1 MKKYSRWKID
11 SSYFDSE
18 DYKLNNNIASIISE
32 KGYEEI
38 SKKFT
43 HIKPHEIE
51 HVLNLSSTVQLSLK
65 GRGIDIGGGVGSV
78 SSVVA
83 KSNSVKEIICLEI
96 TENCVK
102 KCHPVVIEEILGNQS
117 NKVSSVIG
125 DFDNLEL
132 NDNSLDFAIAWDA
145 LHHSNDAVK
154 TLNEVNRVLMP
165 GGHFVLIDRAHNN
178 NTPDSE
184 INRMLNVQY
193 SKEFLIENYLPE
205 NKVLTREENGEHEYR
220 YSEWELF
227 FENSNFTI
235 VDSLV
240 VIEKDKDKKVVNDVG
255 IKEIFVD
262 FELGGFERQKVIYL
276 LKK

>member
-32 KGYEEI
+32 KGFEEI

-51 HVLNLSSTVQLSLK
+51 HVLSLSSTVQLSLQ

-83 KSNSVKEIICLEI
+83 KSNFVKEIICLEI

-145 LHHSNDAVK
+145 LHHSNNAVK
-154 TLNEVNRVLMP
+154 TLNEVNRVLKP

-220 YSEWELF
+220 YSEWEFF

-240 VIEKDKDKKVVNDVG
+240 VIEKDKDKKVVNDAG